1 MESSA
6 LHADTDA
13 TRPHATARIT
23 EFRSRA
29 ASLRT
34 LLRYVAATCSP
45 DLTARVVALA
55 ATLSD
60 EQIETLLELWRAI
73 DDRAVALGVEQELA
87 TWQRIL
93 AHLPGLAPAL
103 EAIRA
108 HVLEV
113 EQPCAVCADDA
124 DE

>member
-1 MESSA
+1 MDAAA
-6 LHADTDA
+6 LRADSEPA
-13 TRPHATARIT
+13 SPHASARIAAL
-23 EFRSRA
+23 RSRA

-60 EQIETLLELWRAI
+60 EQVETLLELWRAI

-113 EQPCAVCADDA
+113 EQPCAVCAD
-124 DE
+124 ESE